1 MSSQIAF
8 VETGA
13 GFYSHSLSIAESS
26 KAVVINWRKYVMFV
40 LINCL
45 GGIRMPGNSV
55 CRLTDRVRH
64 DHNSVYLSVKRQPN
78 KIHIYEWTNG

>member
-8 VETGA
+8 VEIGA
-13 GFYSHSLSIAESS
+13 GCYSHSLSTAESS
-26 KAVVINWRKYVMFV
+26 MAVVINWRKYVLFV

-64 DHNSVYLSVKRQPN
+64 DRNSVYLAVKRQSN
-78 KIHIYEWTNG
+78 KIHTYK